1 MEKNSMTIAKE
12 SSNYEIS
19 ANKLRSNNPKE
30 SNTSNRVKKEKI
42 IHDIN
47 DDLKYK
53 KEYKINL
60 DKEIKNIYL
69 NKENSKLKDNCP
81 SENQTINIFS
91 FIYMNMNINN
101 LYNRNKKKN
110 KRKTKNINNFNFSGI
125 KVLMIQL
132 NIYILL
138 DSDYKLIKFV
148 NATNSKIIVKYI
160 NDDINFDNIINPTF
174 NPKPEN
180 KALIVDKTY
189 EIEYFSNLVNISR
202 MFEI

>member
-1 MEKNSMTIAKE
+1 MKMEENYMTIAKE
-12 SSNYEIS
+12 GSNHEISSNPLEENI
-19 ANKLRSNNPKE
+19 PKE
-30 SNTSNRVKKEKI
+30 SNTSNRVKKEI
-42 IHDIN
+42 IIQDIN

-53 KEYKINL
+53 KTSKINL

-91 FIYMNMNINN
+91 FIYINMNINN

-110 KRKTKNINNFNFSGI
+110 KNKRKMKNINNFNFSGI

-132 NIYILL
+132 ILYILL

-160 NDDINFDNIINPTF
+160 NDDVNFDNIINPTF
-174 NPKPEN
+174 NPKP
-180 KALIVDKTY
+180 
-189 EIEYFSNLVNISR
+189 
-202 MFEI
+202 